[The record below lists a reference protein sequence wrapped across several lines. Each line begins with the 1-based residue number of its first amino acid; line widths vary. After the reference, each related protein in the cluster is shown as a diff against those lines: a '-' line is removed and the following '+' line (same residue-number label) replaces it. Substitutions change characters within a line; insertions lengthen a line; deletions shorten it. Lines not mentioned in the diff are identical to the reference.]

1 MVDPATTTELAKKL
15 VDFLNKSN
23 LLPALFKPW
32 QIKRVAKAEAE
43 AQRTKKLIFA
53 KTKKEIESI
62 NNGTHTLN
70 KNLELIPVSKDE
82 PNNLDNDCFRELFIK
97 AIGEESIQDKLR
109 EITNISIAIDHA
121 EQILQQDSS
130 IPSDDELDMDWFNRW
145 KDMAANFSNEDMQC
159 LWGKILADAIKSPN
173 GASLRVLS
181 FFQNL
186 DHKTAKLVNDLTPF
200 IIDGSTVSSDIVKK
214 HYKLEDLLF
223 FEELGILQAIN
234 SPLSY
239 TKDFV
244 QQNDGMYLCLV
255 SFKNVLFIARKD
267 TSKKLSFQAYHL
279 TSLGRDIMRFATVDT
294 CIDLSNDVLEFIYKD
309 EDSVSYIET
318 FDINPQGLFGWNTN
332 NEIRIK

>member
-1 MVDPATTTELAKKL
+1 MVDPATQTALAKNL
-15 VDFLNKSN
+15 ADFLNKSKF
-23 LLPALFKPW
+23 LAALFKPV
-32 QIKRVAKAEAE
+32 QIRRIAE
-43 AQRTKKLIFA
+43 AQRIKKLISA
-53 KTKKEIESI
+53 KTKKDIESI

-70 KNLELIPVSKDE
+70 KKLELIPVSKDE
-82 PNNLDNDCFRELFIK
+82 PNNLDNDWFRESFIK

-109 EITNISIAIDHA
+109 ECNNISKAIDHA

-145 KDMAANFSNEDMQC
+145 KAMATNFSNEDMQC

-186 DHKTAKLVNDLTPF
+186 DHKTAQLINNFMPF
-200 IIDGSTVSSDIVKK
+200 IINSSTVSSDIVKK
-214 HYKLEDLLF
+214 HYEFEDLLF

-244 QQNDGMYLCLV
+244 QQNDGRYLCLV

-267 TSKKLSFQAYHL
+267 TPKKLSFECYNL
-279 TSLGRDIMRFATVDT
+279 TSLGRDIMRFARVDT
-294 CIDLSNDVLEFIYKD
+294 YIDLSNDVLEFIYKD
-309 EDSVSYIET
+309 EDYVSSIEI
-318 FDINPQGLFGWNTN
+318 FNINPQGLSEWNTN
-332 NEIRIK
+332 HENRIK